1 MKRIKAKAVVK
12 VQTEFGRHCLYEI
25 KGLKEGEI
33 LEGLYN
39 PKNKA
44 FDFCWRGE
52 DAMLWIGQN
61 GELLK

>member
-39 PKNKA
+39 PKKQS
-44 FDFCWRGE
+44 FR
-52 DAMLWIGQN
+52 
-61 GELLK
+61 LLLEG

>member
-12 VQTEFGRHCLYEI
+12 VQTEFGRHCLDEI

-39 PKNKA
+39 PKNNA
-44 FDFCWRGE
+44 FDFYWNGE
-52 DAMLWIGQN
+52 GAMLWIGQN
-61 GELLK
+61 GELQK

>member
-1 MKRIKAKAVVK
+1 MKRIKAKAVVN

-39 PKNKA
+39 PKNNA
-44 FDFCWRGE
+44 FDFYWNGE
-52 DAMLWIGQN
+52 GAMLWIGQN
-61 GELLK
+61 GELQK